1 MPSKLT
7 KSSRHWLERQ
17 ARDPYVARAR
27 GEGYRGRAA
36 YKLIELDDRF
46 KLLRAGLRVLDLGAA
61 PGGWTQVA
69 VARTQSTATRP
80 SVFAVD
86 ILPMDAIA
94 GAVVETLDIQ
104 AASAIDRLT
113 AMCGGKVDLVLSDM
127 APAMSGH
134 REVDQLRSVALAEIA
149 LDIAGALLKRGGNFV
164 AKLRQG
170 AGEVEFV
177 AALKSRFAAI
187 KRAKPPSSRG
197 ESAEFF
203 ILATG
208 FKG

>member
-1 MPSKLT
+1 MKPISAVILPL
-7 KSSRHWLERQ
+7 SLLALAGCVSNPLEVRRTSCP
-17 ARDPYVARAR
+17 A
-27 GEGYRGRAA
+27 
-36 YKLIELDDRF
+36 
-46 KLLRAGLRVLDLGAA
+46 
-61 PGGWTQVA
+61 VA
-69 VARTQSTATRP
+69 VAKHSGTLTR
-80 SVFAVD
+80 FAEPGRFDVQD
-86 ILPMDAIA
+86 VQFSAAIA
-94 GAVVETLDIQ
+94 NVSPSCVEDANGARTAVTLDIQ
-104 AASAIDRLT
+104 AANAIDRLT